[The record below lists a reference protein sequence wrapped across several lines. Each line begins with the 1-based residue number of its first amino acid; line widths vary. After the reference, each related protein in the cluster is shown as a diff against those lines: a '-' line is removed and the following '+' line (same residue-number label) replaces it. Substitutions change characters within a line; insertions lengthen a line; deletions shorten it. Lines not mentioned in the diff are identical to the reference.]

1 MLVMSLFNVTVALC
15 FFFFFPYMYLY
26 LFIYML
32 VYKLTPLVH
41 SH

>member
-1 MLVMSLFNVTVALC
+1 MLVMSLFNVTVALF